1 MRPSFAG
8 TPSIAMLMRLH
19 KFIAST
25 GIVSRRKA
33 EALIAAGKVFVNGLQ
48 VTKLGTSIDPEKDT
62 VRVDGVDLIQPT
74 TFRYLAV
81 NKPVGVVS
89 TRAQYK
95 NERTIYDIIPGVRDL
110 VIAGRLDKD
119 SEGLMLLTNDGALA
133 NELTHPRFQHEKEYE
148 IGTSH
153 HLDADAL
160 AELRQG
166 VKLQEGRAYFDKLEE
181 VGSKTYRVVLHQG
194 WKRQIRRMFGR
205 VQVDVLRLTRV
216 RINKLVLGSLAPG
229 ESRVVTREEIV

>member
-1 MRPSFAG
+1 
-8 TPSIAMLMRLH
+8 MLTRLH

-33 EALIAAGKVFVNGLQ
+33 ETLISAGKVFVNGLQ
-48 VTKLGTSIDPEKDT
+48 VAKLGTSIDPEKDT
-62 VRVDGVDLIQPT
+62 VRVDGIDLKPPT

-95 NERTIYDIIPGVRDL
+95 SERTIYDIIPGVRDL

-181 VGSKTYRVVLHQG
+181 VGPKTYRVVLHQG

-216 RINKLVLGSLAPG
+216 RINRLVLGALAPG
-229 ESRVVTREEIV
+229 DAREVTREEIV

>member
-1 MRPSFAG
+1 
-8 TPSIAMLMRLH
+8 MLVRLH

-33 EALIAAGKVFVNGLQ
+33 ETLIVAGKVFVNGLQ
-48 VTKLGTSIDPEKDT
+48 VAKLGTSVDPEKDT
-62 VRVDGVDLIQPT
+62 VRVDGVDMRQPT
-74 TFRYLAV
+74 TFRYVAV

-95 NERTIYDIIPGVRDL
+95 NERTIYDIISGTRDL

-133 NELTHPRFQHEKEYE
+133 NELTHPRYQHEKEYE
-148 IGTSH
+148 VATSH
-153 HLDADAL
+153 HLDPDAL
-160 AELRQG
+160 GRLKRG

-181 VGSKTYRVVLHQG
+181 VGPRTYRVVLHQG

-205 VQVDVLRLTRV
+205 VRVDVVRLTRV
-216 RINKLVLGSLAPG
+216 RIHMLLLGKLAPG
-229 ESRVVTREEIV
+229 ESREVTREEIL

>member
-1 MRPSFAG
+1 
-8 TPSIAMLMRLH
+8 MLIRLH

-33 EALIAAGKVFVNGLQ
+33 ETLIVAGKVFVNGLQ
-48 VTKLGTSIDPEKDT
+48 VAKLGTSVDPEKDI
-62 VRVDGVDLIQPT
+62 VRVDGVDIKQPT

-95 NERTIYDIIPGVRDL
+95 NERTIYDIIPGTRDL

-133 NELTHPRFQHEKEYE
+133 NELTHPRYQHEKEYE
-148 IGTSH
+148 IFTSH
-153 HLDADAL
+153 QLDAEAM
-160 AELRQG
+160 AQLRRG
-166 VKLQEGRAYFDKLEE
+166 VKLQEGRAFFDKLEE
-181 VGSKTYRVVLHQG
+181 VGPRTYRVVLHQG

-205 VQVDVLRLTRV
+205 VHVDVMRLTRV
-216 RINKLVLGSLAPG
+216 RMNKLLLGKLAPG
-229 ESRVVTREEIV
+229 ESRVVVREEVL

>member
-1 MRPSFAG
+1 
-8 TPSIAMLMRLH
+8 MRLH

-33 EALIAAGKVFVNGLQ
+33 EVLISEGKVFVNELQ
-48 VTKLGTSIDPEKDT
+48 VAKLGTSIDPEKDT
-62 VRVDGVDLIQPT
+62 VRVDGVDLQQPT
-74 TFRYLAV
+74 TFRYIAV

-95 NERTIYDIIPGVRDL
+95 NERTIYDILPGMRDL

-133 NELTHPRFQHEKEYE
+133 NELTHPRYQHEKEYE

-153 HLDADAL
+153 HLNAEAL

-181 VGSKTYRVVLHQG
+181 VGTRTYRVVLHQG

-205 VQVDVLRLTRV
+205 VHVDVVRLTRV
-216 RINKLVLGSLAPG
+216 RMHRLLLGTLAPG
-229 ESRVVTREEIV
+229 ESRAVTREEIL